1 MKLRLLPFLVAALCV
16 SLIAGS
22 ALAATSTNALTGGDP
37 GDGGDF
43 EGNFAYAIQLGPDT
57 AGGGT
62 GGQTVFDA
70 TFTPWDGTPG
80 ATVIAQNQDG
90 PQDNDFGASANDD
103 ALESVLSSGRWADA
117 DPADITADLEVVSGQ
132 AYQLQLLF
140 VEGWNAT
147 APGIRQF
154 NVTVEGD
161 LLYADYDITAVAGD
175 QAVMDGN
182 GTNTAGAVITH
193 TFTAGDDLLNIVLS
207 HGAIDNPRI
216 EALTLEIIPEP
227 GTIALVVA
235 GSLAL
240 VGYSVRRRRA

>member
-1 MKLRLLPFLVAALCV
+1 MKTRLFTFLVAALSV

-22 ALAATSTNALTGGDP
+22 ALAATSSNALTGGDP

-43 EGNFAYAIQLGPDT
+43 EGDFAYAIQLGPDT

-62 GGQTVFDA
+62 GGQTISDA

-80 ATVIAQNQDG
+80 ATIIAQKQDG

-147 APGIRQF
+147 AEGVRLA
-154 NVTVEGD
+154 NVSVEGE
-161 LLYADYDITAVAGD
+161 LIAADFDITAVAGTQD
-175 QAVMDGN
+175 VFDGE
-182 GTNTAGAVITH
+182 GTNTAGAVLTH

-207 HGAIDNPRI
+207 HGSSDNPRL
-216 EALTLEIIPEP
+216 EGLTLEIIPEP
-227 GTIALVVA
+227 GTIGLVVA

-240 VGYSVRRRRA
+240 VGYSIRRKRA